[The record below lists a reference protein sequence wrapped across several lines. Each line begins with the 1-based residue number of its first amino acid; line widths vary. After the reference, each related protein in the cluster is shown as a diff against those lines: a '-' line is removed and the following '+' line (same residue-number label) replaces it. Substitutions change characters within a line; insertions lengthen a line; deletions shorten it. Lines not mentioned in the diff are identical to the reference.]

1 MKIGF
6 YSQSFMTVGKYWQ
19 ILKDKADCWWGVPDK
34 SLRDL
39 LNKKNI
45 KNVFFFEEKYK
56 KNFDINNGNMFKSI
70 DPVEAQK
77 KIEENINPDL
87 WIVDSPNKLNFIS
100 NGALRVQTFH
110 SVPIKKYAFYE
121 PVLNY
126 DLILLPGQ
134 YHKDQFIKRFNL
146 DENDERLK
154 IVGWPRVDDLVN
166 RKYDRKKIMLE
177 NGLDPKKKTVMYA
190 PTWGWGHG
198 NSALFAR
205 DLGDEIKIFE
215 KLCKKIYEKELNFI
229 VRLHSLSFLTD
240 RKEFIDIANK
250 YKVVWQTTFTSN
262 FRNDPNEFLWIT
274 DILISDLSGIITE
287 FMVLDRPII
296 YIEPNENPS
305 PWIDSDMPKN
315 FRAGHI
321 VKCIDTLIDSIN
333 DSIINPEKF
342 SKNRKELL
350 KKIFFNLD
358 GKSSHRAC
366 EAILSFAKKNG
377 LK

>member
-1 MKIGF
+1 
-6 YSQSFMTVGKYWQ
+6 
-19 ILKDKADCWWGVPDK
+19 
-34 SLRDL
+34 
-39 LNKKNI
+39 
-45 KNVFFFEEKYK
+45 
-56 KNFDINNGNMFKSI
+56 
-70 DPVEAQK
+70 
-77 KIEENINPDL
+77 
-87 WIVDSPNKLNFIS
+87 
-100 NGALRVQTFH
+100 
-110 SVPIKKYAFYE
+110 
-121 PVLNY
+121 
-126 DLILLPGQ
+126 
-134 YHKDQFIKRFNL
+134 
-146 DENDERLK
+146 
-154 IVGWPRVDDLVN
+154 
-166 RKYDRKKIMLE
+166 
-177 NGLDPKKKTVMYA
+177 MYA

-240 RKEFIDIANK
+240 RQEFIDIANK